1 MSVGPGWRRMLRLS
15 FGKRSLERDVDDELA
30 FHLSMRE
37 DKLRR
42 LGLTPDAAR
51 AEAQERFGDAGR
63 VREECL
69 VVDQQ
74 HHREV
79 RMREWVESLWAD
91 FRFALRMLRRMPAF
105 TAVATIT
112 LALGIGAT
120 TAMFTLVNGI
130 LLRPLPYPDADR
142 LVRIIQSYPEKG
154 LDTWGLNQ
162 QNIAMYRDR
171 ATNFVAFAGYR
182 AGDVTMRAGDRPERL
197 TVLRVTADFFRV
209 IGVGPAIGRPFTAD
223 EDTPGK
229 NTALILSHGTWQTR
243 FGANPS
249 VVGTTVEVDGQ
260 PFHIVGVMPPGF
272 AFPRPDVDAWVP
284 MGLDPLRR
292 FGYLNSGLGRLK
304 PGVTPERAERQTT
317 AIMWDWARQERVVA
331 GESGDPSTTRMKTIV
346 RPLHEVVTSRSARPL
361 TVLLA
366 AVTLILLI
374 ATANV
379 AMLLSGRAS
388 ARQREI
394 NLRTALGATGG
405 RVVRQLL
412 TESVALA
419 LLGAVAG
426 VSLAVVAVRAFAHST
441 LAALP
446 RIDEV
451 SIDGRVLAFTLAV
464 SVASG
469 LAFGLL
475 PALHAARGRLT
486 GDLIAGQ
493 REGARGPS
501 RRINDALVVA
511 QLSLSVVLLIA
522 AGLVLKS
529 FQRLTQLDLGF
540 RPEGV
545 TSIALALPSRL
556 GDAAALRA
564 FVNTTLERVRAVP
577 GVQSASLAWAM
588 PMEDGANYDGYLIEG
603 RPVPPSGNEEQ
614 TFQIAVSP
622 DHFKTVGIPLLVG
635 RDFAATDDSTSRN
648 VGIVD
653 ETLASRYW
661 RGAEALGK
669 RIRVTGDTAW
679 FTIVG
684 VVGAVREGDATMP
697 PRSHLY
703 VSIPQVGGNRLSL
716 AVRAGGS
723 AAAIAGV
730 RRAIADVEPSIPLD
744 DVRSLSGIVDQT
756 FATRRLTKILLGGF
770 ALVGLI
776 LAAVGIYGVMSLSVA
791 NRGREFGIRLAV
803 GADPRALVRL
813 VLVEGAALAGL
824 GVVLGIAGA
833 VAVTR
838 WLASLLYEVSPTD
851 PAVLVALPLGLAAVA
866 LAACYV
872 PARRAARSDPSTV
885 LRVD

>member
-15 FGKRSLERDVDDELA
+15 LGKRTLERDVDDELA

-37 DKLRR
+37 DALRR
-42 LGLTPDAAR
+42 RGLTPDAAR
-51 AEAQERFGDAGR
+51 AEAHQRFGDAVR

-69 VVDQQ
+69 VIDQRY
-74 HHREV
+74 HREV
-79 RMREWVESLWAD
+79 RMREWVESIWVD
-91 FRFALRMLRRMPAF
+91 FRHALRTLRRMPAF
-105 TAVATIT
+105 TTVTTIT

-120 TAMFTLVNGI
+120 TAMFTLVDRI
-130 LLRPLPYPDADR
+130 LLRPLPYPGAER
-142 LVRIIQSYPEKG
+142 LVRVIQSYPEIG
-154 LDTWGLNQ
+154 LDTWGLSQ
-162 QNIAMYRDR
+162 QNVAMYRDR
-171 ATNFVAFAGYR
+171 ATDFVAFAGYR
-182 AGDVTMRAGDRPERL
+182 AGDVTIRAGDRPERL
-197 TVLRVTADFFRV
+197 SVLLVTADFFRA
-209 IGVGPAIGRPFTAD
+209 IGVAPAMGRPFTAE
-223 EDTPGK
+223 EDTPGN

-249 VVGTTVEVDGQ
+249 IVGTTVEVDGQ
-260 PFHIVGVMPPGF
+260 PFHVVGVMPPGF
-272 AFPRPDVDAWVP
+272 AFPRPDVDAWMP

-304 PGVTPERAERQTT
+304 PGITPEHAERQTT
-317 AIMWDWARQERVVA
+317 AIMWDWARQERATA
-331 GESGDPSTTRMKTIV
+331 GESGDPSRTRMKTIV
-346 RPLHEVVTSRSARPL
+346 RPLHEAVTSRSARPL
-361 TVLLA
+361 TVLFA

-379 AMLLSGRAS
+379 AMLLSGRAT

-426 VSLAVVAVRAFAHST
+426 VSLAILAVRAFTHST
-441 LAALP
+441 LATLP

-451 SIDGRVLAFTLAV
+451 SVDGRVLAFTLAV

-475 PALHAARGRLT
+475 PAMHAARGQLT
-486 GDLIAGQ
+486 GNLIAGQ

-501 RRINDALVVA
+501 RRINNALVVG

-545 TSIALALPSRL
+545 ASIALALPSRINN
-556 GDAAALRA
+556 AAAMRT
-564 FVNTTLERVRAVP
+564 FVNTTLERVRAVA
-577 GVQSASLAWAM
+577 GVQSASLSWAL
-588 PMEDGANYDGYLIEG
+588 PMENGANYDGYLIEG
-603 RPVPPSGNEEQ
+603 RSAPPSGSEGQ

-622 DHFKTVGIPLLVG
+622 GHFKTLGIPLLFG
-635 RDFAATDDSTSRN
+635 RDFASTDDTTSRN

-669 RIRVTGDTAW
+669 RVRVTGDTAW
-679 FTIVG
+679 FTIIG

-697 PRSHLY
+697 PRPHLY
-703 VSIPQVGGNRLSL
+703 VSIPQVGGERLSL
-716 AVRAGGS
+716 AVRTGGS
-723 AAAIAGV
+723 AAVVADV
-730 RRAIADVEPSIPLD
+730 RRSIAEVEPSIPLD
-744 DVRSLSGIVDQT
+744 DVLSLSRIVDET
-756 FATRRLTKILLGGF
+756 FATRRLTQLLLGGF
-770 ALVGLI
+770 AVVGLI

-803 GADPRALVRL
+803 GADPHALVRL

-833 VAVTR
+833 VMVTR

-851 PAVLVALPLGLAAVA
+851 PAVLVAMPLGLAAIA

-872 PARRAARSDPSTV
+872 PARRAARSDPLTI

>member
-1 MSVGPGWRRMLRLS
+1 VSIGPGWRRTLRLS
-15 FGKRSLERDVDDELA
+15 LGRRSLERDVDDELA

-42 LGLTPDAAR
+42 LGLAPDAAR
-51 AEAQERFGDAGR
+51 AEARARFGDAGR

-69 VVDQQ
+69 VIDQQ
-74 HHREV
+74 RHREV
-79 RMREWVESLWAD
+79 RMKEWVESFWAD
-91 FRFALRMLRRMPAF
+91 FRYALRTLRRMPAF
-105 TAVATIT
+105 TTVATIT

-120 TAMFTLVNGI
+120 TAMFTLVDGI
-130 LLRPLPYPDADR
+130 LLRPLPYPGADR
-142 LVRIIQSYPEKG
+142 LVRLIQSYPEIG
-154 LDTWGLNQ
+154 LDTWGLSQ
-162 QNIAMYRDR
+162 QNLAMYRDR
-171 ATNFVAFAGYR
+171 ATDFVAFAGFR
-182 AGDVTMRAGDRPERL
+182 AGDVTIRAGDRPERL
-197 TVLRVTADFFRV
+197 SVLLVTADFFRV

-229 NTALILSHGTWQTR
+229 NTVMVLSHGAWQTR

-249 VVGTTVEVDGQ
+249 IIGTTVEVDGQ

-304 PGVTPERAERQTT
+304 PGITPERAERQTT
-317 AIMWDWARQERVVA
+317 AIMWDWARQERAIA
-331 GESGDPSTTRMKTIV
+331 GEPGDPSTTRMKTIV

-361 TVLLA
+361 TVLFA

-374 ATANV
+374 AMANV
-379 AMLLSGRAS
+379 AMLLSGRAT

-426 VSLAVVAVRAFAHST
+426 VSLAVVAVRAFTHSP
-441 LAALP
+441 LATLP
-446 RIDEV
+446 RINEV
-451 SIDGRVLAFTLAV
+451 GVDGRVLAVTLAV
-464 SVASG
+464 SVVSG
-469 LAFGLL
+469 LSFGLL
-475 PALHAARGRLT
+475 PAMHAARGRMT

-493 REGARGPS
+493 REGARGAS
-501 RRINDALVVA
+501 RRINNALVVA
-511 QLSLSVVLLIA
+511 QLALSVVLLIA

-529 FQRLTQLDLGF
+529 FQRLTRLDLGF

-545 TSIALALPSRL
+545 TSIALALPSRI
-556 GDAAALRA
+556 DNAAAMKT
-564 FVNTTLERVRAVP
+564 FVNTTLERVGAAP
-577 GVQSASLAWAM
+577 GVQSASLAWAL

-603 RPVPPSGNEEQ
+603 RSAPSGNEGQ

-622 DHFKTVGIPLLVG
+622 GHFKTVGIPLLAG
-635 RDFAATDDSTSRN
+635 RDFASTDDTTSRN

-679 FTIVG
+679 FTIIG
-684 VVGAVREGDATMP
+684 VAGAVREEDATLP
-697 PRSHLY
+697 PRPHLY

-723 AAAIAGV
+723 AAVIDRV
-730 RRAIADVEPSIPLD
+730 RRAITEVEPSIPLD
-744 DVRSLSGIVDQT
+744 DVRSLSGIVDET
-756 FATRRLTKILLGGF
+756 YAARRLTKILLGGF

-776 LAAVGIYGVMSLSVA
+776 LAAVGIYGVMSISVA

-803 GADPRALVRL
+803 GAGPRALVRL
-813 VLVEGAALAGL
+813 VLVEGAVLAGL

-833 VAVTR
+833 VMVTR

-851 PAVLVALPLGLAAVA
+851 PVVLVALPLGLAAIA

-872 PARRAARSDPSTV
+872 PARRAASSDPLTV
-885 LRVD
+885 LRAD